1 MQNDTLSNW
10 LHEHVFD
17 EGSQA
22 AERGTRLVM
31 WITLVTMV
39 VEILAGWWF
48 NSMALLA
55 DGWHMGSH
63 ALAIGLSAMA
73 YATARNYSRDPRFAF
88 GSWKIE
94 ILAGFASAMALLGVA
109 LMMVFGSVQRLLAPE
124 PIQYAQAILVAVLG
138 LLVNMLCAMILGRVH
153 HHPQP
158 ATQHVE
164 KSPLAEENHPSAV
177 HVAHTAHEQSHISIS
192 REHHHGHGHGH
203 GHGHD
208 LNLKSAYLHV
218 LADAMTSVLAIVALL
233 GGWWYGWSWLDP
245 VMGVVGAVLVALWAK
260 GLLAETAKVLL
271 DREMD
276 HPLVQEI
283 REAVETN
290 AQTRVTDLHVWRV
303 GKQVF
308 SCAMTV
314 VTQEPELT
322 PTHVRERLSV
332 HEEIVHSTIEI
343 HRYTHKL

>member
-1 MQNDTLSNW
+1 
-10 LHEHVFD
+10 
-17 EGSQA
+17 
-22 AERGTRLVM
+22 
-31 WITLVTMV
+31 
-39 VEILAGWWF
+39 
-48 NSMALLA
+48 
-55 DGWHMGSH
+55 
-63 ALAIGLSAMA
+63 
-73 YATARNYSRDPRFAF
+73 
-88 GSWKIE
+88 
-94 ILAGFASAMALLGVA
+94 
-109 LMMVFGSVQRLLAPE
+109 
-124 PIQYAQAILVAVLG
+124 LVAVLG

-177 HVAHTAHEQSHISIS
+177 HVAHTAHEQSQISIS

>member
-1 MQNDTLSNW
+1 
-10 LHEHVFD
+10 
-17 EGSQA
+17 
-22 AERGTRLVM
+22 
-31 WITLVTMV
+31 
-39 VEILAGWWF
+39 
-48 NSMALLA
+48 
-55 DGWHMGSH
+55 
-63 ALAIGLSAMA
+63 
-73 YATARNYSRDPRFAF
+73 
-88 GSWKIE
+88 
-94 ILAGFASAMALLGVA
+94 
-109 LMMVFGSVQRLLAPE
+109 
-124 PIQYAQAILVAVLG
+124 
-138 LLVNMLCAMILGRVH
+138 LGRVH

-158 ATQHVE
+158 APQLVE
-164 KSPLAEENHPSAV
+164 KSPLAEENHHSAV
-177 HVAHTAHEQSHISIS
+177 HVAHAAHEQSQISIS
-192 REHHHGHGHGH
+192 REHHHGHGH